1 MILIFSDSCTDLF
14 IPVLSGSD
22 MTFMVACLTSAIS
35 QSSVI
40 HLCIRFISYGFVYYS
55 RTFFFITT
63 RLAAAT
69 AAAAAAATTY
79 TAATSA
85 AATSAAATSTNARY
99 VCFLV
104 DKQFYKMDIMCRSF
118 LSF

>member
-1 MILIFSDSCTDLF
+1 
-14 IPVLSGSD
+14 
-22 MTFMVACLTSAIS
+22 MTFRGACLTSEIS

-69 AAAAAAATTY
+69 AAAAAAATAATTY
-79 TAATSA
+79 T

>member
-22 MTFMVACLTSAIS
+22 MTFMVVCLTSAIS

-69 AAAAAAATTY
+69 AAAATAATTY
-79 TAATSA
+79 T